1 MLDLDDALRRYF
13 DDAAIPV
20 DFEQTVSGR
29 VPLARQTR
37 SRLHP
42 GVAFALGVL
51 VAAVALL
58 PLVLLRSDPEA
69 AVVATTVPAPMTG
82 PTVATVPTTAID
94 SPATGLIPAANP
106 RLVGWFSFD
115 GSAKNLADPSG
126 ASDGEAIEDLT
137 GSTAERSV
145 FTPDRFGNP
154 ESAFDSNGA
163 ETGIAVLDSGYA
175 HVEVPMTD
183 DLRLETGT
191 VSAWVKPVGRS
202 VSQTWWFDIVSFGPH
217 GYTLGIDGYHRP
229 TVNRISDRDNK
240 IRSTPETDCIW
251 TVEKPLAVD
260 EWYHLAM
267 VFDGQHV
274 ALYVDGIRIDLRS
287 NETGTIESVGMCDPA
302 GSPQGTALYVG
313 NNPMT
318 QPVNAVL
325 DEVLIYDAVLS
336 PEAITALADDRP

>member
-1 MLDLDDALRRYF
+1 MLDLDTALRRYF

-29 VPLARQTR
+29 VPLAGPTR
-37 SRLHP
+37 SRMRP
-42 GVAFALGVL
+42 TVAFALGVL
-51 VAAVALL
+51 VAAVAFL
-58 PLVLLRSDPEA
+58 PLVLLRSDPA
-69 AVVATTVPAPMTG
+69 
-82 PTVATVPTTAID
+82 PTVATVPAIAVD

-115 GSAKNLADPSG
+115 GSAENLADPSG

-137 GSTAERSV
+137 GSTADRSV

-163 ETGIAVLDSGYA
+163 ETGIAALASGYA

-191 VSAWVKPVGRS
+191 VSAWVKPVGRLE
-202 VSQTWWFDIVSFGPH
+202 SQTWWFDIVSFGPR

-251 TVEKPLAVD
+251 TAEKPLAVD
-260 EWYHLAM
+260 HWYHLAM

-274 ALYVDGIRIDLRS
+274 ALYVDGMRVDLRS
-287 NETGTIESVGMCDPA
+287 YEAGTVRSIGVCDPA
-302 GSPQGTALYVG
+302 PSPEGTALYVG
-313 NNPMT
+313 NNPMG
-318 QPVNAVL
+318 QPVNAVV
-325 DEVLIYDAVLS
+325 DEVLVYDAVLS
-336 PEAITALADDRP
+336 PEAITALADDRS